1 LLWRLVAF
9 TTRLA
14 FCRCSIAGPA
24 RLRDP
29 EILWTYGRT
38 FATVRTVRYALM
50 VTLRPPPTTEQMREA
65 IRDLTGILRAMYA
78 AADPHR
84 RAGIVEAGLRLAELD
99 AVLGQEDTEAYGLAL
114 RAADVAV
121 NSVLGGLHFNAGLA
135 PVLAHAATRAL
146 PTRRR

>member
-1 LLWRLVAF
+1 
-9 TTRLA
+9 
-14 FCRCSIAGPA
+14 
-24 RLRDP
+24 
-29 EILWTYGRT
+29 
-38 FATVRTVRYALM
+38 
-50 VTLRPPPTTEQMREA
+50 MREA

-99 AVLGQEDTEAYGLAL
+99 AVLSQEGTEAYKLAL

-121 NSVLGGLHFNAGLA
+121 DSVLGGLHFNAALA